1 MNDSRLT
8 RDEFDALKRVLERF
22 GTYGMLAFIMLS
34 TGHGKQQI
42 IKDCEN
48 VGIELYVRSMGL
60 KTKLVLDLED

>member
-8 RDEFDALKRVLERF
+8 RDEFNALKRVLERF

-42 IKDCEN
+42 IKDCE
-48 VGIELYVRSMGL
+48 IELYVRSMGL